1 MIASL
6 VLAAAIYSG
15 RDNQLHVA
23 IPRIDTP
30 AATITVDGILDEAAW
45 QQAVRLTDFSQY
57 SPVDGRA
64 AEDETE
70 VLVFYSPTTIYFGIK
85 AHAAPVPC
93 TRRWPTATASTPTM
107 ASRFF

>member
-6 VLAAAIYSG
+6 VLAAAVYSG
-15 RDNQLHVA
+15 RDNQLHVT
-23 IPRIDTP
+23 IPRVDTP
-30 AATITVDGILDEAAW
+30 AATVTVDGILDEAAW

-70 VLVFYSPTTIYFGIK
+70 VLVFYSPTDLLR
-85 AHAAPVPC
+85 H
-93 TRRWPTATASTPTM
+93 
-107 ASRFF
+107 